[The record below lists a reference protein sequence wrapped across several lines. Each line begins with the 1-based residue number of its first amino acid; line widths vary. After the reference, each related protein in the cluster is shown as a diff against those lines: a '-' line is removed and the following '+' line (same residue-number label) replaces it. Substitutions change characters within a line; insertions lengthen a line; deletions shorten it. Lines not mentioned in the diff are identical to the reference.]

1 MYDLPGQEH
10 AACFAAE
17 GTAADHTVPELEIIS
32 RPEVFPD
39 HFLQS
44 PVCCQRTLY
53 NLSFCLPAE
62 YPPLV
67 IQLRKGEKPV
77 MTVIVLI
84 LVLFFFLLHKL
95 IIPAHGNAA
104 VHCLKPIFFPL
115 LKAARMR
122 EEHSCRITI
131 PHFQR
136 MEIDPVTPIYVQEKL
151 RGIPDALNRLKGMS
165 APQQREICHRV
176 QLEQIRSSSIPSS
189 PLFILS
195 NAPILSYTSFAAKQK
210 RGHFSLRSSILAFVH
225 FIE

>member
-1 MYDLPGQEH
+1 ML
-10 AACFAAE
+10 AAE
-17 GTAADHTVPELEIIS
+17 EPLPTDTVPELEIIS

-44 PVCCQRTLY
+44 PVFCQRTLY
-53 NLSFCLPAE
+53 DLSFCLPAE

-84 LVLFFFLLHKL
+84 LVLFFFLLHKP
-95 IIPAHGNAA
+95 IIPAHRKHRRPLFQTDILPLAEGCTNGGGTS
-104 VHCLKPIFFPL
+104 LSNNDSTLSEDGDRSGRPI
-115 LKAARMR
+115 
-122 EEHSCRITI
+122 HI
-131 PHFQR
+131 
-136 MEIDPVTPIYVQEKL
+136 QEKL
-151 RGIPDALNRLKGMS
+151 GGIPDARNRLERMS
-165 APQQREICHRV
+165 APQQREICHRI